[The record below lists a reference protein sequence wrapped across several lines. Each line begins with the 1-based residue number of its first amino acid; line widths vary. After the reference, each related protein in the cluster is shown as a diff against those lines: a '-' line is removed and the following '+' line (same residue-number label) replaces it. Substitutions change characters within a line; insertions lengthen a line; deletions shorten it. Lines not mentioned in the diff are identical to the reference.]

1 MHKNKIL
8 EKEHDIHEVV
18 KEFDWVIKNLNSVK
32 TKEQLDS
39 TENLFES
46 WRNKYSC
53 SGLKNII
60 SDFQFYFEK
69 KLERKEKKI
78 CKI

>member
-1 MHKNKIL
+1 L

-18 KEFDWVIKNLNSVK
+18 REFDWVIKNLNSVK
-32 TKEQLDS
+32 TKEQLHS
-39 TENLFES
+39 IENLFES

-53 SGLKNII
+53 NRLQNII
-60 SDFQFYFEK
+60 TDFQFYFEK
-69 KLERKEKKI
+69 KLERKEQKI

>member
-1 MHKNKIL
+1 M

-18 KEFDWVIKNLNSVK
+18 REFDWVIKNLNSVK
-32 TKEQLDS
+32 TKEQLHS
-39 TENLFES
+39 IENLFES

-53 SGLKNII
+53 NRLQNII
-60 SDFQFYFEK
+60 TDFQFYFEK
-69 KLERKEKKI
+69 KLERKEQKI

>member
-1 MHKNKIL
+1 M

-18 KEFDWVIKNLNSVK
+18 REFDWVIKNLNSVK
-32 TKEQLDS
+32 TKEQLHS
-39 TENLFES
+39 IENLFES

-53 SGLKNII
+53 NRLENII
-60 SDFQFYFEK
+60 TDFQFYFEK
-69 KLERKEKKI
+69 KLERKEQKI